1 MNAKIRPDN
10 EIHWPKRIVTPAE
23 AVKYINAVGYCM
35 LFPVKNTPLPSLYF
49 HVTHRNRLQIKVWDK
64 YSMMVWRWKDDL
76 PARRRAFYAKYFRG
90 RGTFISLAQLPN
102 FLAMREAAVAPD
114 DHERFYAEGL
124 IREDAR
130 LVWEALA
137 NHGPLATLELRN
149 VCKLDT
155 KTGNVRFKRA
165 ILELQCLLVAVHSGS
180 EQETGAWA
188 SGRYE
193 LTCRAFPKETAAA
206 RHISPGEARQ
216 SLAAKFLENRPDA
229 APAQLARLFGWSKDD
244 ARVALE
250 AAKEKSRG

>member
-1 MNAKIRPDN
+1 
-10 EIHWPKRIVTPAE
+10 
-23 AVKYINAVGYCM
+23 
-35 LFPVKNTPLPSLYF
+35 
-49 HVTHRNRLQIKVWDK
+49 
-64 YSMMVWRWKDDL
+64 
-76 PARRRAFYAKYFRG
+76 
-90 RGTFISLAQLPN
+90 
-102 FLAMREAAVAPD
+102 
-114 DHERFYAEGL
+114 
-124 IREDAR
+124 
-130 LVWEALA
+130 
-137 NHGPLATLELRN
+137 
-149 VCKLDT
+149 
-155 KTGNVRFKRA
+155 VRFKRA